1 MHQSAVLH
9 YPEIFYRL
17 GELGREID
25 VALRSPA
32 LDQLVS
38 CQCMLILNADIGPG
52 AVPPQGMVQVQ
63 ENEGVLRLRIGET
76 ENAAVQGRCH
86 LGLHAVVQ
94 KIHGIVVRGA
104 PFLIVAVSGTV
115 SCVRVIVSAR
125 VEMNL
130 SGSGHEKEVPEVRN
144 TGAAQMG
151 Q

>member
-9 YPEIFYRL
+9 YPEILYRF
-17 GELGREID
+17 GELCGEID

-52 AVPPQGMVQVQ
+52 TVPPQGVVQIQ

-86 LGLHAVVQ
+86 LGLNAVVQ

-104 PFLIVAVSGTV
+104 PFLLVAVSGAV
-115 SCVRVIVSAR
+115 S
-125 VEMNL
+125 
-130 SGSGHEKEVPEVRN
+130 
-144 TGAAQMG
+144 
-151 Q
+151 